1 MIEVEKSMKTK
12 IQNQLALNCL
22 PRRAGFLIRYFFY
35 FGIAVLLLNALACST
50 VRLQRAQF
58 TEDKRANLP
67 QNMKSAEE
75 DYDLTK
81 ETSCIVSVNDDGG
94 KFFFGK
100 EEVSEAQLAQ
110 KIDEKMKDKTPD
122 KRIVYIESAVGV
134 SYRTIV
140 KLLNSIRKADI
151 DKAGL
156 VAYRKNYEKLGAK
169 PGRFE
174 VKLPA
179 EENKDDRKIL
189 KPNPLYLVVSIDKN
203 GLLRLNNESMGDV
216 SNTKTLID
224 KLTEVFKDRENNGVF
239 REGTNEVEKTVFIK
253 ASQSLKYGD
262 VVKVIDA
269 LKLAGTQPVGIQIDD
284 LSD

>member
-1 MIEVEKSMKTK
+1 MKTK
-12 IQNQLALNCL
+12 KQIYFSVNRLPNCA
-22 PRRAGFLIRYFFY
+22 RFLICSFFF
-35 FGIAVLLLNALACST
+35 FGVPVLLLNASACST
-50 VRLQRAQF
+50 VRLQRAQIA
-58 TEDKRANLP
+58 EDKRENLP
-67 QNMKSAEE
+67 QNMKAAEE
-75 DYDLTK
+75 DADIAK
-81 ETSCIVSVNDDGG
+81 ESSVIISVNDDGG
-94 KFFFGK
+94 KFLIGK
-100 EEVSEAQLAQ
+100 EEVSEAQLTQ
-110 KIDEKMKDKTPD
+110 KIDEKMKDKPPD

-156 VAYRKNYEKLGAK
+156 VAFRKNYEKLGAK

-174 VKLPA
+174 VKLPT
-179 EENKDDRKIL
+179 EENKDDRQIL
-189 KPNPLYLVVSIDKN
+189 KPNPLYLVVSIDKS
-203 GLLRLNNESMGDV
+203 GALRLNMDSMGDV
-216 SNTKTLID
+216 TNTETLIN
-224 KLTEVFKDRENNGVF
+224 KLTEIFKDRESNGVF

-269 LKLAGTQPVGIQIDD
+269 LKQAGTQPVGIQIDD